1 VLKRVDTFARAS
13 IAIGSIAALTFGAVG
28 CASPTTSGAGDSG
41 LPSTKLQ
48 LAVFNSPQTPY
59 GEAVQWFIDEAAV
72 RSDGAIAIRPFW
84 DGALL
89 AGPDVLTGLS
99 EGRADLGFSSQLYS
113 PAELPLSQVTT
124 VPFQT
129 SDVVGVQNAFKELY
143 ESNEDYQAEWS
154 RHNVTPL
161 SVQGVAPMLL
171 AGAEAPS
178 GVDWLEG
185 RQVRASGYA
194 ANAIQKAGGNAVALV
209 VSEIYEA
216 AQRGMIDGV
225 ASQNLGTVP
234 SLSLQE
240 LMPHLADPGTGVYTG
255 TYLAANSAKWKS
267 LDPGVRDVLET
278 LSAEFNDRYL
288 DAVKSYDVKACDAF
302 LEAGGSVTIWDESE
316 TERWSSL
323 VGDELLNEWKAS
335 ASRTGADADAFYE
348 QYKQLLSV
356 KYESDYVDGMSACAE
371 RSGK

>member
-1 VLKRVDTFARAS
+1 MLKRINTHVRVK
-13 IAIGSIAALTFGAVG
+13 IAMGSIAVLTFGAVG
-28 CASPTTSGAGDSG
+28 CASPTSNASGDSG
-41 LPSTKLQ
+41 LPATELQ
-48 LAVFNSPQTPY
+48 LAIFNSPQTPY
-59 GEAVQWFIDEAAV
+59 GEAVQWFIDEADA
-72 RSDGAIAIRPFW
+72 RSDGAISIKPYW

-129 SDVVGVQNAFKELY
+129 SDVVGVQNAFGELY
-143 ESNEDYQAEWS
+143 ETNSDYKAEWS

-171 AGAEAPS
+171 AGAEVPE

-185 RQVRASGYA
+185 RQIRASGYV
-194 ANAIQKAGGNAVALV
+194 ANAIQEAGGNAVALV

-255 TYLAANSAKWKS
+255 TYLAANSAKWES
-267 LDPGVRDVLET
+267 LDPDVREVLET
-278 LSAEFNDRYL
+278 LSAEFNDVYL
-288 DAVKSYDVKACDAF
+288 DAVKSYDEKACDAF

-335 ASRTGADADAFYE
+335 ASRSGADADAFYE
-348 QYKQLLSV
+348 QYKQLLSEEH
-356 KYESDYVDGMSACAE
+356 ESDYVDGMAACAE
-371 RSGK
+371 RSGN